1 MGRSLHCPSRCSDVT
16 APDRNC
22 DFSRRFR
29 TRAMTTAIQ
38 RPRKKARNTIQVY
51 QYFPQPAMP
60 IIVSAVT
67 STNAMNAGWYT
78 DRPNARFS

>member
-1 MGRSLHCPSRCSDVT
+1 
-16 APDRNC
+16 
-22 DFSRRFR
+22 
-29 TRAMTTAIQ
+29 MTTAIQ